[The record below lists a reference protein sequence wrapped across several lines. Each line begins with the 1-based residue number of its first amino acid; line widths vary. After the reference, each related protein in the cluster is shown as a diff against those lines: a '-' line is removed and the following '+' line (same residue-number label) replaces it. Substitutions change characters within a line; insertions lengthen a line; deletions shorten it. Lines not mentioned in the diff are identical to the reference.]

1 VISID
6 GVGVF
11 LGLDV
16 GKQTHHGHGLTPD
29 GKKVFDK
36 QLPNSE
42 PKLRAVFDKL
52 AAKFGTVLVV
62 VDQPA
67 SIGALPLTVAR
78 DAGCQVAYLPGL
90 AMRRIADLYPGEA
103 KTDAKDAVVIADAAR
118 TMPHTLR
125 TLDLADEVTAELT
138 MLVGFD
144 QDLAGEAN
152 RTSNRI
158 RGLLT
163 QFHPSLE
170 RVLGPR
176 LDHPAITWLLERY
189 GSPQALRK
197 AGRRKLVE
205 VVRPRAPRM
214 AERLID
220 DIFTALDEQTVTVP
234 GTGTLDVIVPSLAKS
249 LAAVHEQRR
258 TLEAR
263 IEALLEAHPLS
274 QVLTSMPGI
283 GVRTAAVL
291 LTTVGDGSSFPTAAH
306 LASYAGLA
314 PTTRQSGTSIHG
326 EHAPSSNARC
336 SSPRSRPSTTPPPGP
351 TTTAAEPAAK
361 PTPRPSSASPATASA
376 SCSPCSATEPST
388 NRGPLDSLDEGH
400 RGTPPAGGEAVRMS
414 EGFPGASN
422 LVRGG
427 ATPPTPHPTA
437 PGRCSSV
444 ENGAAKPV
452 IVAIDG
458 PSGTGKSSTSK
469 AVAAQLGLSYLDTGA
484 QYRAI
489 TWWMVTNGIDIAD
502 PSAIAAAAAKPE
514 ILSGTD
520 PTGPTITVDGVD
532 VSGPIREQDV
542 TSKVSAVSAVP
553 EVRARITEL
562 QRAIAASAVTGIVV
576 EGRDIG
582 TTVLPDADLKI
593 FLTASPEARAA
604 RRSGE
609 LKGADL
615 HTTREALIKRD
626 AADSSRKTSP
636 LAKADDAVEVDTTD
650 LTLQQVIECVVTL
663 VEEKRAGK

>member
-1 VISID
+1 MISID
-6 GVGVF
+6 GVDVF

-16 GKQTHHGHGLTPD
+16 GKQTHHGHGLTPA

-36 QLPNSE
+36 ALPNSE
-42 PKLRAVFDKL
+42 TKLRAVFDKL
-52 AAKFGTVLVV
+52 TAKFGTVLVV

-103 KTDAKDAVVIADAAR
+103 KTDAKDAAVIADAAR

-176 LDHPAITWLLERY
+176 LHHQAVTWLLERY

-197 AGRRKLVE
+197 AGRRRLVE

-214 AERLID
+214 AGRLVD
-220 DIFTALDEQTVTVP
+220 DIFTALDEQTVVVP

-258 TLEAR
+258 ALEAR

-291 LTTVGDGSSFPTAAH
+291 LATVGDGSNFPTAGH

-314 PTTRQSGTSIHG
+314 PATRQSGTSIHG
-326 EHAPSSNARC
+326 EH
-336 SSPRSRPSTTPPPGP
+336 
-351 TTTAAEPAAK
+351 
-361 PTPRPSSASPATASA
+361 TPRGGNRQLKRAMFLSAFAALNDPASRTYY
-376 SCSPCSATEPST
+376 
-388 NRGPLDSLDEGH
+388 D
-400 RGTPPAGGEAVRMS
+400 
-414 EGFPGASN
+414 
-422 LVRGG
+422 
-427 ATPPTPHPTA
+427 
-437 PGRCSSV
+437 RC
-444 ENGAAKPV
+444 
-452 IVAIDG
+452 
-458 PSGTGKSSTSK
+458 
-469 AVAAQLGLSYLDTGA
+469 
-484 QYRAI
+484 
-489 TWWMVTNGIDIAD
+489 
-502 PSAIAAAAAKPE
+502 
-514 ILSGTD
+514 
-520 PTGPTITVDGVD
+520 
-532 VSGPIREQDV
+532 
-542 TSKVSAVSAVP
+542 
-553 EVRARITEL
+553 RARGKTHTQALLRLARHRISVL
-562 QRAIAASAVTGIVV
+562 FAML
-576 EGRDIG
+576 RDG
-582 TTVLPDADLKI
+582 TFYEPRTP
-593 FLTASPEARAA
+593 R
-604 RRSGE
+604 
-609 LKGADL
+609 
-615 HTTREALIKRD
+615 
-626 AADSSRKTSP
+626 
-636 LAKADDAVEVDTTD
+636 LA
-650 LTLQQVIECVVTL
+650 
-663 VEEKRAGK
+663 